1 MIIGILGMGCEF
13 YGFPF
18 NSKNNRVKL
27 NFCNHTK
34 KTKKVQFTEEKKN
47 VDEEMLCLKLL
58 RGHELLECSDTKYYK
73 FMDNSTN
80 LWNLFSGL

>member
-34 KTKKVQFTEEKKN
+34 KNRKFNLQGGKN
-47 VDEEMLCLKLL
+47 VDEEMLCLKWL
-58 RGHELLECSDTKYYK
+58 RRHEILECSDTKYCK